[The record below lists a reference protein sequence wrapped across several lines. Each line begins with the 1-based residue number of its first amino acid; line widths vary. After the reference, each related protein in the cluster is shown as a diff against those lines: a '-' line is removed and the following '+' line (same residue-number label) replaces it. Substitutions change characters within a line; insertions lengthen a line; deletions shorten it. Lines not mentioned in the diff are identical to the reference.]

1 MTGAA
6 LGFSV
11 MNALIRFVSEEMHPL
26 QTAFLRNVFALVV
39 MLPWMAATGLTPL
52 RSGKTRLY
60 AVRAGMG
67 YLAMACWFTA
77 LAFLPLA
84 AAVSLTFTV
93 PLFVTAGAALILGEI
108 VGLRRWTA
116 TVVGF
121 LGVLIIVRPGAA
133 EISWISLLPVL
144 AAVFM
149 AGSSLLVKTLSRTED
164 TRTIVLFLNFFLV
177 PMSLLPALFVW
188 EWPGMMTLG
197 VAALI
202 GAVSVFAQLLLTSGF
217 ARTDASIA
225 SPFLYMQLPF
235 VALIGFWA
243 FGELPDLWTVLGAAV
258 IAASAVYIAHREARL
273 AAAKAIADNSVERAD
288 AHASPP

>member
-11 MNALIRFVSEEMHPL
+11 MNALIRFVSEDMHPL

-39 MLPWMAATGLTPL
+39 MLPWMAATGLAPL
-52 RSGKTRLY
+52 RSGKARLY

-133 EISWISLLPVL
+133 AVSWISLLPVL

-149 AGSSLLVKTLSRTED
+149 AVSSLLVKTLSRTED
-164 TRTIVLFLNFFLV
+164 TRTIVLYLNVFLV
-177 PMSLLPALFVW
+177 PMSLVPALFVW
-188 EWPGMMTLG
+188 EWPGIATLG

-202 GAVSVFAQLLLTSGF
+202 GAVSVLAQLLLTSGF

-243 FGELPDLWTVLGAAV
+243 FGELPDRWTVLGAAV

-273 AAAKAIADNSVERAD
+273 AAAEAPAGNGRDDVHEK
-288 AHASPP
+288 PP